1 MSGTKRNRVVLLRL
15 MYAPTIVI
23 AGSLGI
29 GMLAASDVTQWVFG
43 VDCPP
48 ILSGLIGSVFLAFAL
63 MSVLGLRDPMKFAP
77 LLFMQLLY
85 KSAWLCFV
93 ALPLLITGRMSA
105 DVIPVIAVFVAVVI
119 GDLIAIPFGEILK
132 STSEESHESQI
143 RLQNE

>member
-29 GMLAASDVTQWVFG
+29 GMLAASDVTRWVFG

-63 MSVLGLRDPMKFAP
+63 ISILGLRDPMKFAP

-93 ALPLLITGRMSA
+93 ALL
-105 DVIPVIAVFVAVVI
+105 F
-119 GDLIAIPFGEILK
+119 
-132 STSEESHESQI
+132 
-143 RLQNE
+143 